1 MTETDETMDLLVV
14 GAGPTGIAIGAD
26 AVRAGLSTVL
36 VDRGPLAAS
45 IQAYPVYMKFFTT
58 RNKLEIADVPFAIPE
73 DKPDRRQALAYYR
86 SVVEHHGIPTAL
98 YEEVEAVEREGDHFR
113 VETLWRG
120 PDLSRGGSSPSPPG
134 SAESRTGS
142 TGVGATESQA
152 PTQPPAGTKTD
163 LEASRGE
170 SPPGTEAEPG
180 SFDSEAGDHR
190 SATLAS
196 SPGSPPRCRIRRARA
211 VALAT
216 GYFGNPRRLGVP
228 GEELPWVSYRYLEPY
243 LHHGHHVVVVGGGNS
258 ASEAALDLWR
268 NGARVTLIHRRD
280 EIKQSVKYWV
290 KPDVENRIAE
300 GSIEARFETEVKAFR
315 PEGVEVEHAGRR
327 EVIPADAA
335 YVLIGYR
342 PDVGMLEACGVEVDP
357 ESLLPHHDPETL
369 ESNIPGLYVA
379 GTALAGKHTDKIF
392 IENTRDHGEKIVAHL
407 LQAAKEPV
415 RA

>member
-1 MTETDETMDLLVV
+1 MTELDQAIDLLVV

-26 AVRAGLSTVL
+26 AVRAGLSTLL

-45 IQAYPVYMKFFTT
+45 IQAYPTYMKFFTT
-58 RNKLEIADVPFAIPE
+58 RDRLEIADVPFTIPE
-73 DKPDRRQALAYYR
+73 DKPDRRQVLAYYR

-98 YEEVEAVEREGDHFR
+98 FEEVVAVERDGDGFR
-113 VETLWRG
+113 VETLPRG
-120 PDLSRGGSSPSPPG
+120 PDVSSGSNGWTGPSPSPPG
-134 SAESRTGS
+134 PSPRRRVRRT
-142 TGVGATESQA
+142 
-152 PTQPPAGTKTD
+152 
-163 LEASRGE
+163 
-170 SPPGTEAEPG
+170 
-180 SFDSEAGDHR
+180 
-190 SATLAS
+190 
-196 SPGSPPRCRIRRARA
+196 RA

-228 GEELPWVSYRYLEPY
+228 GEDLPWVSYRYREPY
-243 LHHGHHVVVVGGGNS
+243 LHHGHHVVVVGAGNS
-258 ASEAALDLWR
+258 ACEAALDLWR
-268 NGARVTLIHRRD
+268 NGARVTLVHRRD
-280 EIKQSVKYWV
+280 QIKNSVKYWV

-300 GSIEARFETEVKAFR
+300 GSITAWFETEVKAFR

-357 ESLLPHHDPETL
+357 ESLKPHHDPETL
-369 ESNIPGLYVA
+369 ESNVRGLYVA

-407 LQAAKEPV
+407 LEAANVPAGV
-415 RA
+415 